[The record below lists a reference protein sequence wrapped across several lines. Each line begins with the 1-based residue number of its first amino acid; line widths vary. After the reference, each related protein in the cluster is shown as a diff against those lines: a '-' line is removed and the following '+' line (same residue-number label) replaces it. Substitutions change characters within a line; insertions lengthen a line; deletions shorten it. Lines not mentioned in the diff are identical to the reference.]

1 MNLDLLDILR
11 CPKTNEE
18 LLLENDTHEIQ
29 NGKIKN
35 GFLISKLSFNKYPIK
50 NYIPRFVPES
60 NYADN
65 FGMQWN
71 MFKKTQLDSYSGQ
84 LISEKRFLKATGLT
98 PEKIN
103 GNYFLDCGCGAGR
116 FAEVILKYGGYLVAI
131 DYSSAVDACYE
142 NLGHYPR
149 LNLVQ
154 ANIYELP
161 FKQYNFPFVYSLGV
175 LQHTPD
181 VKLAF
186 RNLPLM
192 LTKGGILCVDFYE
205 DSFKS
210 KLLPKFWLRPLTKR
224 LNKKFLFSSLQ
235 KITPFLL
242 RLSIIISKVPLIGN
256 LLKRTIPVANYNG
269 ILPLNKKQLFEWAL
283 LDTFDWLSPEF
294 DNPQK
299 GKNIMKW
306 FEEENFQNIEIFYA
320 DHLVGRGNSKL

>member
-1 MNLDLLDILR
+1 MNLELLDILR
-11 CPKTNEE
+11 CPRTNEE
-18 LLLENDTHEIQ
+18 LLLEDQTYVIQ
-29 NGKIKN
+29 DRKVKN
-35 GFLISKLSFNKYPIK
+35 GFLISKLSNYKYPIK
-50 NYIPRFVPES
+50 NFIPRFVSES

-71 MFKKTQLDSYSGQ
+71 MFKRTQLDSHSGY

-98 PEKIN
+98 PETIN

-116 FAEVILKYGGYLVAI
+116 FAEVVLKYGGNLIAI

-142 NLGHYPR
+142 NLGHYPK
-149 LNLVQ
+149 LNLIQ

-161 FKQYNFPFVYSLGV
+161 FKKNNFPFVYSLGV

-186 RNLPLM
+186 HCLPKM
-192 LTKGGILCVDFYE
+192 LTKEGVLCVDFYE

-210 KLLPKFWLRPLTKR
+210 KLLPKFWLRPITKR
-224 LNKKFLFSSLQ
+224 LNKKFLFNLLHNV
-235 KITPFLL
+235 TPFLL
-242 RLSIIISKVPLIGN
+242 KLSILISRVPLIGN
-256 LLKRTIPVANYNG
+256 LLKRTIPVANYKG
-269 ILPLNKKQLFEWAL
+269 ILPLNNKQLFEWAL

-299 GKNIMKW
+299 GKTIQKW
-306 FEEENFQNIEIFYA
+306 FEEDNFENIHIFYA
-320 DHLVGRGNSKL
+320 DHLVGRGNLKA

>member
-1 MNLDLLDILR
+1 MNLELLDILR
-11 CPKTNEE
+11 CPKTYEE
-18 LLLENDTHEIQ
+18 LYLENDTHVIQ
-29 NGKIKN
+29 DGKVKN
-35 GFLISKLSFNKYPIK
+35 GYLISKISNNKYPIK
-50 NYIPRFVPES
+50 NFIPRFVPES

-71 MFKKTQLDSYSGQ
+71 MFKKTQLDSHSGQ

-116 FAEVILKYGGYLVAI
+116 FAEVVLKYGGNLIAI

-142 NLGHYPR
+142 NLGHFPN
-149 LNLVQ
+149 LNLIQ

-161 FKQYNFPFVYSLGV
+161 FKQNYFPYVYSLGV

-186 RNLPLM
+186 CNLPKM
-192 LTKGGILCVDFYE
+192 VVKGGILCVDFYE
-205 DSFKS
+205 DSLKS
-210 KLLPKFWLRPLTKR
+210 KLLPKFWLRPITKR
-224 LNKKFLFSSLQ
+224 LGKKYLFSLLQ
-235 KITPFLL
+235 KTTPFLL
-242 RLSIIISKVPLIGN
+242 NISIKISKVPIFGN

-269 ILPLNKKQLFEWAL
+269 ILPLNKKQLYEWAL

-299 GKNIMKW
+299 GKNIKKW

-320 DHLVGRGNSKL
+320 DHLVGRGKSKL